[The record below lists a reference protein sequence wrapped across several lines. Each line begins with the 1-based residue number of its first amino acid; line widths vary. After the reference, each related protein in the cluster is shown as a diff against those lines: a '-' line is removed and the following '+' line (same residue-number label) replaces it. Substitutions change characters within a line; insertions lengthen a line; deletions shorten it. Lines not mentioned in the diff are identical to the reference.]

1 MSSFDTP
8 RRWSLSDLLAD
19 PVEQSLEASLAELEE
34 HVSKLEAMRPM
45 LTSGICSSDFM
56 AVLAQIEVIANL
68 QGRLEAYAN
77 LFFNEDTQNPAA
89 LNLHGRVEQVLTDV
103 GNRTLFFEMWF
114 KDLHDDAAGRLI
126 AESGDLRYFLETLR
140 RFKPYTLS
148 EAEEKVI
155 NIKDVNG
162 IDAVVE
168 LYQMITNGFTFTLE
182 VDGEKK
188 SMTRDELAGLVLHPS
203 PDIRRRAY
211 QEQYRV
217 FGEHAT
223 ILAQIYMHLVRDWH
237 AEGIGLRRYSSAIE
251 PRNLE
256 NDLPAEVVETLL
268 EVCRRNAGLF
278 QRYFKLKARWLGL
291 EHFTRYDLYAPLA
304 TADKTYDYAAAVQMV
319 LDCYEAFSPEVAALV
334 RHVFEANHIDSE
346 LRPGKRGGAFCYTA
360 IPALTPWVSVN
371 YEGHAID
378 ITSLAHELGHAA
390 HSMLASKHSQLLQT
404 ACLPLAETASV
415 FGEML
420 VTDRLLKQE
429 QDPAVRRE
437 LLARALDDAYISV
450 MRQAFLTLF
459 EKDAHAMISA
469 GATLDE
475 LYAHYYANLREQFGD
490 AVEVPEEFQREW
502 IGVPHLYQS
511 PFYMY
516 AYSFGQLLVLA
527 LYQQYRQEGQAFLP
541 RYLRILSYGGSEAP
555 LKILCEAGLDVA
567 SPAFWQG
574 GFAVLE
580 QMLAELEQLA

>member
-1 MSSFDTP
+1 MSSFDKP
-8 RRWSLSDLLAD
+8 SRWSLSDLLPE
-19 PVEQSLEASLAELEE
+19 PVEQSLEAALAELEQN
-34 HVSKLEAMRPM
+34 VSELEAMRPM
-45 LTSGICSSDFM
+45 LTAAISPSDFM
-56 AVLAQIEVIANL
+56 TVLAHIEAIANL
-68 QGRLEAYAN
+68 EGRIEAYAN
-77 LFFNEDTQNPAA
+77 LFFNQDTQNPAA
-89 LNLHGRVEQVLTDV
+89 LNLQGRVDQVLTEV

-114 KDLHDDAAGRLI
+114 KDLSDATAACLI
-126 AESGDLRYFLETLR
+126 AESGDMRYFLETLR

-162 IDAVVE
+162 IGAVVE

-182 VDGEKK
+182 IDGEKR
-188 SMTRDELAGLVLHPS
+188 SMPRDQLAGYCQNPS
-203 PDIRRRAY
+203 PDVRRRAY
-211 QEQYRV
+211 QEMYRV

-223 ILAQIYMHLVRDWH
+223 VLAQVYMHLVRDWH
-237 AEGIGLRRYSSAIE
+237 AEEIGLRGFASAIE
-251 PRNLE
+251 PRHVD

-291 EHFTRYDLYAPLA
+291 QPFTRYDLYAPLA
-304 TADKTYDYAAAVQMV
+304 TSDKTYDYAAAVQMV

-334 RHVFEANHIDSE
+334 QRVFDAEHIDTE
-346 LRPGKRGGAFCYTA
+346 MRQGKRGGAFCYTA
-360 IPALTPWVSVN
+360 IPALTPWVSLN

-404 ACLPLAETASV
+404 ASLPLAETASV

-420 VTDRLLKQE
+420 VTDWLLKQE
-429 QDPAVRRE
+429 QDPSVRRE
-437 LLARALDDAYISV
+437 LLARGLDDAYISV

-469 GATLDE
+469 GATLEE

-490 AVEVPEEFQREW
+490 AVEVPQEFEREW

-516 AYSFGQLLVLA
+516 AYSFGQLLVLS
-527 LYQQYRQEGQAFLP
+527 LYQQYRREGEAFLP

-574 GFAVLE
+574 GFDVLE
-580 QMLAELEQLA
+580 KMLAELEQLS